1 MVRTYNEAGRGA
13 RCEQI
18 VRGGNSEEGEADRT
32 QDGKTCRRDMRIVC
46 WGRIDDVLNIT
57 VRRRKINSYTGD
69 AGQREKARDRED
81 EEEVSCSRG
90 RWRCGLGL
98 GLGSR
103 VRARVGLAGCGL
115 RRRREL
121 RPTDQLH
128 QLLHHARPLVAR
140 PVGRAVHLVLHQ
152 LDGVVEVQLGG
163 QRLQDVDAVALEH
176 VVASQHVVR
185 IRLFQHVRILLDTSR
200 WWCSQEGGG
209 GGGGGGGGQGGHAV
223 PQYASKKCT
232 AKFWWH
238 FFWPI

>member
-32 QDGKTCRRDMRIVC
+32 QDGKTCRRDMRIVS

-103 VRARVGLAGCGL
+103 VAGY
-115 RRRREL
+115 
-121 RPTDQLH
+121 
-128 QLLHHARPLVAR
+128 
-140 PVGRAVHLVLHQ
+140 
-152 LDGVVEVQLGG
+152 
-163 QRLQDVDAVALEH
+163 
-176 VVASQHVVR
+176 
-185 IRLFQHVRILLDTSR
+185 
-200 WWCSQEGGG
+200 GGG
-209 GGGGGGGGQGGHAV
+209 GGSCDPLTSSISSFTMPVHWLPGPSGAPYTWSFTSWMV
-223 PQYASKKCT
+223 
-232 AKFWWH
+232 
-238 FFWPI
+238 